1 MVSETQERWRP
12 STRFLLAGAVISI
25 GIGLLVGILTRLG
38 AGDLNLVYLG
48 WNGFA
53 GLLVFL
59 VICGILTAV
68 LHRIHSLSGLR
79 RALALA
85 GVFFVGGAVAWLVL
99 HSLLVVSG
107 LARIPTWSQI
117 AANIG
122 VNGVLAILFGSGFYL
137 YEAMRQQLLESA
149 FRLREAEFAEKELA
163 LARSIQ
169 NRLLPPTELSGE
181 GYRIAAR
188 NLPARFVAGDF
199 FDVFSLPDGALGL
212 VVADVAG
219 KGVGASLIMASVKA
233 MLPLLAAGATVA
245 ETLIALNHKLCD
257 ELESRQFV
265 ALAYARYE
273 PATGEL
279 ILANAGLPDP
289 YLLRPGAGPEPL
301 SVEGPRMPLGLR
313 RDQAYL
319 ANSATLS
326 PGEGLLLLT
335 DGLPEAP
342 DPNGEPLGYEALA
355 QLMPPMGSEPGAW
368 LDDLIARV
376 RQGTASELTDDW
388 TALRLE
394 RNL

>member
-12 STRFLLAGAVISI
+12 STRFLLAGAVISF

-38 AGDLNLVYLG
+38 TGDLNLVYLG

-199 FDVFSLPDGALGL
+199 FDVFSLPDGAMGL
-212 VVADVAG
+212 
-219 KGVGASLIMASVKA
+219 
-233 MLPLLAAGATVA
+233 
-245 ETLIALNHKLCD
+245 
-257 ELESRQFV
+257 
-265 ALAYARYE
+265 
-273 PATGEL
+273 
-279 ILANAGLPDP
+279 
-289 YLLRPGAGPEPL
+289 
-301 SVEGPRMPLGLR
+301 
-313 RDQAYL
+313 
-319 ANSATLS
+319 
-326 PGEGLLLLT
+326 
-335 DGLPEAP
+335 
-342 DPNGEPLGYEALA
+342 
-355 QLMPPMGSEPGAW
+355 
-368 LDDLIARV
+368 
-376 RQGTASELTDDW
+376 
-388 TALRLE
+388 
-394 RNL
+394 